1 MVIICLTSGQW
12 KMVEPHLPKEGMCT
26 PLTEDKAFPRLDC
39 REIPDE
45 ATYGILRKQGLEAG
59 RDHTR
64 YVRLLPRFSPKFLG
78 IAKTYC
84 PELVQEIEKH
94 KRIS

>member
-1 MVIICLTSGQW
+1 MVIICLTSRQW

-45 ATYGILRKQGLEAG
+45 ATYE
-59 RDHTR
+59 
-64 YVRLLPRFSPKFLG
+64 KFLG

-94 KRIS
+94 KRISYAHQ

>member
-64 YVRLLPRFSPKFLG
+64 MSLMILRHLCIDGLKKLRIYRPIRSPVTAF
-78 IAKTYC
+78 
-84 PELVQEIEKH
+84 
-94 KRIS
+94 